1 MSKSNTTLAAQHGTR
16 KACVANAYILSGS
29 GALEIRRSISQ
40 RDVLNAK
47 RRGRERNELKTT
59 YTVDEYFSS
68 VITQRPTEYLHEVL
82 QRVNRHTSFNV
93 VFTVR
98 GGGIKTQLQAC
109 RLALAKALVKLDP
122 SCKPLISD
130 ECRTD
135 ARKKERSKIG
145 CRGKARRKVQ
155 FSKR

>member
-1 MSKSNTTLAAQHGTR
+1 MSNTTLAAQHGTR
-16 KACVANAYILSGS
+16 KACVANAYILAGT
-29 GALEIRRSISQ
+29 GKMEVRRSISQ

-47 RRGRERNELKTT
+47 RRGRERNQLKTT
-59 YTVDEYFSS
+59 YTVDEYFYS
-68 VITQRPTEYLHEVL
+68 VISQRPTEYLNEII
-82 QRVNRHTSFNV
+82 QRVNRHTSLDV
-93 VFTVR
+93 IITVR

-109 RLALAKALVKLDP
+109 RLAIAKALVKLEP
-122 SCKPLISD
+122 SCKPLIAD

>member
-1 MSKSNTTLAAQHGTR
+1 MSNTTLAAQHGTR
-16 KACVANAYILSGS
+16 KACVANAYLLPGT
-29 GALEIRRSISQ
+29 GKMEVRRSISQ

-59 YTVDEYFSS
+59 FTVEEYFYS
-68 VITQRPTEYLHEVL
+68 VITQRPAEYLNEVVA
-82 QRVNRHTSFNV
+82 RVNRQSSVDV
-93 VFTVR
+93 VLTVR

-109 RLALAKALVKLDP
+109 RLAIAKALVKLDP
-122 SCKPLISD
+122 ACKPLISE